1 MVYFTLKGTIMNNLQ
16 ENRVTYYQLAAAL
29 LKENELLEFARTHDL
44 NEAHKINKGREHAS
58 GLFAKDD

>member
-1 MVYFTLKGTIMNNLQ
+1 MNNLQ